1 MRIRGLPT
9 CRYEPRT
16 AQIRDDSCVPQV
28 RKWEAVASNERSSYF
43 KDATAEDSGSGSSV
57 LITIHA
63 NEETAE
69 FLELASQFIHKNI
82 CMTRVRF
89 FNPGLIYQTYKADFD
104 KALNRVLTN
113 GDLILR
119 ADVDEFEKRLAE
131 FVGVKHAVSLN
142 SGTDALYLSLWAL
155 GIGPGDEVIVPSHT
169 FVATAQ
175 VVAQLG
181 ATPVLVDMDGQITI
195 TDKTRAI
202 IPAHIA
208 GAFGA
213 DMNLLLQ
220 IATERGRQ
228 IHVIEDA
235 CQALGAVQHERMA
248 GSFGDTGCF
257 SFYPAKILGAFGDA
271 GAVVTDD
278 DNLYEEIKELRNHYK
293 VNYSKWGINS
303 RMDNMQAAILNV
315 RIQHLAEMLDA
326 RKMIAEHYLES
337 LAGIGDIILPENMPG
352 RVWQDFIIR
361 TPQRDDLF
369 EFLKNEGI
377 ETMKNDYPMPI
388 GKLPQAAKY
397 EAETLRIPC
406 NDVLT
411 IGEVKEVVESIKKFY
426 A

>member
-1 MRIRGLPT
+1 
-9 CRYEPRT
+9 
-16 AQIRDDSCVPQV
+16 
-28 RKWEAVASNERSSYF
+28 
-43 KDATAEDSGSGSSV
+43 
-57 LITIHA
+57 
-63 NEETAE
+63 
-69 FLELASQFIHKNI
+69 
-82 CMTRVRF
+82 MTKVRF
-89 FNPGLIYQTYKADFD
+89 FHPGLIYQTYKADFD
-104 KALNRVLTN
+104 KAIERVLTN

-131 FVGVKHAVSLN
+131 YVGVKHAVSLN

-181 ATPVLVDMDGQITI
+181 ATPVLYDMDGAITI
-195 TDKTRAI
+195 TEKTRAI

-208 GAFGA
+208 GAFGS
-213 DMNLLLQ
+213 DNMNLLLEN
-220 IATERGRQ
+220 AEHNGRK

-235 CQALGAVQHERMA
+235 CQALGAIQHGKMA

-278 DNLYEEIKELRNHYK
+278 ANLYEEIKELRNHYK
-293 VNYSKWGINS
+293 VDYSKWGINS

-315 RIQHLAEMLDA
+315 RIQHLEEMLAA
-326 RKMIAEHYLES
+326 RKIIAEHYLDA
-337 LAGIGDIILPENMPG
+337 LVGVGDITLPENTPG

-369 EFLKNEGI
+369 EFLKSEGI
-377 ETMKNDYPMPI
+377 ETMKNDYAMPI

-411 IGEVKEVVESIKKFY
+411 IGEVKQVVESIKNFY